1 MTAEDIKNLREKTGA
16 GVMDAKRALEEA
28 EGNMERA
35 LEIIQEKGLI
45 KAEKKAD
52 RTTGDG
58 IIFSYIHNEK
68 VGVLLDLRC
77 ETDFV
82 ARTDDFK
89 GLAHEIAMQIV
100 AMDPESVEDLMAQPY
115 IKDQKL
121 TIEELVKGVIAKLG
135 ENIQIE
141 KYCRYAI

>member
-1 MTAEDIKNLREKTGA
+1 MTAEDIKNLRNKTGA
-16 GVMDAKRALEEA
+16 GVMDAKRALEKA
-28 EGNMERA
+28 EGNMGKA
-35 LEIIQEKGLI
+35 LEIIREKGLI

-68 VGVLLDLRC
+68 IGVLLDIRC

-100 AMDPESVEDLMAQPY
+100 AMDPENVEELMSQPY
-115 IKDQKL
+115 IKNQKL
-121 TIEELVKGVIAKLG
+121 TIENLVKGVIAKLG

-141 KYCRYAI
+141 KFCRYAI